1 MLKQII
7 STGGDTDTN
16 ASIAGQIAGTLIGT
30 ENIPYELILKLRKL
44 PDYKWIK
51 QVIDATKQRIS

>member
-7 STGGDTDTN
+7 FSGRDTDTN
-16 ASIAGQIAGTLIGT
+16 ASIAGTLIGT

-51 QVIDATKQRIS
+51 QVIDTTKQKIS